1 MALPNL
7 ALAADLTARGV
18 TPTSIHTVMLGV
30 ASSLVREAADS
41 PILETDSEVT
51 LWALDQTQWLTLPG
65 KPVTAVDSVTLDG
78 ETLTAGTDYKL
89 VHGDL
94 WNASGWGGGCEPLE
108 VVIEMTHGLA
118 EVPPAIVQ
126 LVCDLAILGAAAAS
140 EGAHDPRIV
149 AEQIDDYKVQFAPGA
164 DAVASAMQIPPLTRQ
179 WLRSQF
185 GGGASVVS
193 FR

>member
-78 ETLTAGTDYKL
+78 ETLTAPTTSSSTATSGTPRAG
-89 VHGDL
+89 V
-94 WNASGWGGGCEPLE
+94 
-108 VVIEMTHGLA
+108 
-118 EVPPAIVQ
+118 
-126 LVCDLAILGAAAAS
+126 AAAS
-140 EGAHDPRIV
+140 
-149 AEQIDDYKVQFAPGA
+149 
-164 DAVASAMQIPPLTRQ
+164 
-179 WLRSQF
+179 RSR
-185 GGGASVVS
+185 S
-193 FR
+193 